1 MLNEQGVKDA
11 IVELLEVAKTQTE
24 LLASTMAE
32 LAAVR
37 DAIKPLDPTFD
48 DNFVVRRQAALQRVL
63 PMLSVPIGRIDALV
77 QRIRSG
83 EIL

>member
-11 IVELLEVAKTQTE
+11 IIELLEVAKSQTE

-37 DAIKPLDPTFD
+37 NAIKPLDPTFE
-48 DNFVVRRQAALQRVL
+48 DNFAVRRRLALQKVL
-63 PMLSVPIGRIDALV
+63 PLLSEPIGRIETLI
-77 QRIRSG
+77 QRIHSG